1 MLNRDALFACVA
13 DADAQEGFTGVL
25 VLRTQGL
32 RDFEMLFGY
41 AAGEAL
47 AEALEHRLREAL
59 RPADRLF
66 RIGECDFAMV
76 LPGLT
81 QRQHAAL
88 AAGKVSRAAR
98 APLEVCGHPV
108 RADIAV
114 GVATRPHDGTDPATL
129 CLRAD
134 EATLEASQAAER
146 HAFNSSVER
155 QAVSHDALREAI
167 AANRLS
173 IWLQPIRSVRD
184 GSLQGFESLARWRHR
199 DAWVVPERF
208 IATAEQTGLIGP
220 LTHWNLHG
228 TLRVCAPVLRKHPR
242 LTCSINLSPRAIL
255 ENDVVAEVS
264 TALSLWAVPASALKV
279 EVTETAFVSDIRPLS
294 EVLREL
300 HAMGVAISIDDY
312 GTGYSSMVYLREFPV
327 DEIKIDRSLVQDI
340 ATSTRSRQLAAAAV
354 SLAHGIGAQVVAEG
368 VESAATLDVLRDM
381 GCDRYQG
388 YLHGRPAPA
397 AEAIAA
403 MHDLD

>member
-1 MLNRDALFACVA
+1 MLNRDALLACVA
-13 DADAQEGFTGVL
+13 ETDGDGGCIGVL
-25 VLRTQGL
+25 VLRTQRL

-47 AEALEHRLREAL
+47 ATALEHRLREAL
-59 RPADRLF
+59 RPVDRLF

-76 LPGLT
+76 LPGLK

-108 RADIAV
+108 RANIAV
-114 GVATRPHDGTDPATL
+114 GVATRPHDGTDPVTL
-129 CLRAD
+129 CRRAD
-134 EATLEASQAAER
+134 EATLEAVQTAER

-155 QAVSHDALREAI
+155 QLVSHDALREAI
-167 AANRLS
+167 AANHLA

-184 GSLQGFESLARWRHR
+184 GRLHGFESLARWRHR
-199 DAWVVPERF
+199 DAWVAPERF

-220 LTHWNLHG
+220 LTHWSLHG
-228 TLRVCAPVLRKHPR
+228 TLRACAPALRENPT
-242 LTCSINLSPRAIL
+242 LVFSINLSPRAVL
-255 ENDVVAEVS
+255 EDDVVAAFS
-264 TALSLWAVPASALKV
+264 AALALWGVPASALKV
-279 EVTETAFVSDIRPLS
+279 EVTETAFVSDMPALS

-300 HAMGVAISIDDY
+300 HATGVAISIDDY
-312 GTGYSSMVYLREFPV
+312 GTGYSSMAYLREFPV
-327 DEIKIDRSLVQDI
+327 DEVKLDRSFIQDI
-340 ATSTRSRQLAAAAV
+340 TVNTRSRQLAAAAV

-368 VESAATLDVLRDM
+368 VESAQTLALLAEM

-403 MHDLD
+403 MTGGD